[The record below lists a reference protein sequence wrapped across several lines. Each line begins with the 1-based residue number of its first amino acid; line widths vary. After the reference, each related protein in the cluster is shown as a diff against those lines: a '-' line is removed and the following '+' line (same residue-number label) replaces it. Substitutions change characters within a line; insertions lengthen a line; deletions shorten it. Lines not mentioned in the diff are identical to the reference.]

1 MGQRTPGVEAL
12 VNKIIP
18 FSSVDGPGNRTAIF
32 LQGCNFDCQY
42 CHNPETIHL
51 CVGCGA
57 CVGVC
62 PTGALTWVDGAEDLS
77 LVRHADLAE
86 NSRLRSVAAHGQGST
101 DGHVVYDP
109 DKCVLCDACIKT
121 CPHGSSPRIR
131 RMTAEQVMAQV
142 RRQMPYIRGI
152 TVSGGECTRQ
162 RDFLVELFTLAQA
175 EKLNCLLDSNGS
187 YNFAQDAELMAV
199 TDGVMLDIKAF
210 DPEDHRVVTGRDNE
224 LVLRNACYLASLG
237 KLPEIRTVVVPGL
250 FDAEATVK
258 KVTEMLAPYLQQ
270 GAIRY
275 KLIKYRPFGVR
286 ADYAIYPT
294 PDDDSMEYLKQL
306 VVSQGFTAVI
316 A

>member
-1 MGQRTPGVEAL
+1 MGVQAAGESTGGMAGAMTEAL

-57 CVGVC
+57 CVDAC
-62 PTGALTWVDGAEDLS
+62 PAGALSWAEDPETMDR
-77 LVRHADLAE
+77 VQHADMTEETKLC
-86 NSRLRSVAAHGQGST
+86 R
-101 DGHVVYDP
+101 VVYDP
-109 DKCVLCDACIKT
+109 AKCVLCDECIKT

-131 RMTAEQVMAQV
+131 RMTAEQVMCQV

-162 RDFLVELFTLAQA
+162 RDFLVELFTLAKA
-175 EKLNCLLDSNGS
+175 EGLTCLLDSNGS
-187 YNFAQDAELMAV
+187 YDFAKDPQLMAV

-210 DPEDHRVVTGRDNE
+210 ISEDHQVVTGCDNAM
-224 LVLRNACYLASLG
+224 VLENARYLASLG
-237 KLPEIRTVVVPGL
+237 RLPEIRTVVVPGL
-250 FDAEATVK
+250 FDAEETV
-258 KVTEMLAPYLQQ
+258 ESMARMLAPYLEK

-275 KLIKYRPFGVR
+275 KLIKYRPLGVR
-286 ADYAIYPT
+286 AEYAIYPM
-294 PDDDSMEYLKQL
+294 PDDESMENLKQL
-306 VVSQGFTAVI
+306 AVSYGFTAVI

>member
-1 MGQRTPGVEAL
+1 MVEAL

-57 CVGVC
+57 CVKQC
-62 PTGALTWVDGAEDLS
+62 PTGALSLAEDPETMDQ
-77 LVRHADLAE
+77 VAHADMTQTTSLC
-86 NSRLRSVAAHGQGST
+86 R
-101 DGHVVYDP
+101 VVYDP
-109 DKCVLCDACIKT
+109 AKCVLCDACIKT

-131 RMTAEQVMAQV
+131 RMTPEQVMQQV

-175 EKLNCLLDSNGS
+175 EGLNCLLDSNGS
-187 YNFAQDAELMAV
+187 YNFSQDPALMAV
-199 TDGVMLDIKAF
+199 TDGVMLDVKAWGV
-210 DPEDHRVVTGRDNE
+210 EDHQLVTGRSNE
-224 LVLRNACYLASLG
+224 MVLQNAGYLASLG

-250 FDAEATVK
+250 FDAENTVSK
-258 KVTEMLAPYLQQ
+258 MCEMLAPHLEK

-275 KLIKYRPFGVR
+275 KLIKYRPLGVR
-286 ADYAIYPT
+286 AEYAIYPM
-294 PDDDSMEYLKQL
+294 PDDESMENLKQL
-306 VVSQGFTAVI
+306 AVSYGFTAVI